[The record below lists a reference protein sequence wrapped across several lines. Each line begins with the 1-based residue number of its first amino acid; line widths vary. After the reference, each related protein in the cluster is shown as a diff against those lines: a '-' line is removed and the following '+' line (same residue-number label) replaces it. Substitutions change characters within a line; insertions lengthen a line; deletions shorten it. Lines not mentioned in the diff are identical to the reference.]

1 VFKNSRTDKHHAT
14 ADCGDPDIVQP
25 KKINAE
31 SYVFGAACNVRAE
44 LYNFVRERRSPSA
57 FPTFGSQCSARR
69 SQPSRIETRDNLT
82 FTSLK
87 HPR

>member
-14 ADCGDPDIVQP
+14 ADCGDRDIIQP

-44 LYNFVRERRSPSA
+44 FV
-57 FPTFGSQCSARR
+57 
-69 SQPSRIETRDNLT
+69 
-82 FTSLK
+82 
-87 HPR
+87 